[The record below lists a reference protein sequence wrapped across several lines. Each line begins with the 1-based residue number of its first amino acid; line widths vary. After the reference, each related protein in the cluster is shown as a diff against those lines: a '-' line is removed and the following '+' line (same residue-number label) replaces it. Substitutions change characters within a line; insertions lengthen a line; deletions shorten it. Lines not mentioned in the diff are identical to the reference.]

1 MIFRIDHL
9 ASDTCGNSSTIGQP
23 EYWDAESMLDVW
35 KKLGKPQVHG
45 YWLKDEYVRS
55 VKLVKQTTI
64 GDIWGPNPDCDF
76 ERDASQVRSLFTAAA
91 NDSAFG
97 SRQIFPIEVKR

>member
-9 ASDTCGNSSTIGQP
+9 ASDTCGNFSTIGQP
-23 EYWDAESMLDVW
+23 EYWEAESLLDVW

-55 VKLVKQTTI
+55 VKMVKQTTI

-76 ERDASQVRSLFTAAA
+76 ERDASQVRSLFTAAE
-91 NDSAFG
+91 NDSAIVFL
-97 SRQIFPIEVKR
+97 RFFPLR

>member
-23 EYWDAESMLDVW
+23 EYWEAESMLDVW

-55 VKLVKQTTI
+55 VKLVKETTTEM
-64 GDIWGPNPDCDF
+64 IWGPNPDCDF
-76 ERDASQVRSLFTAAA
+76 ERDASWVKSLFTAAE